1 MLGVTLLAFAL
12 RVRGMGDSFFGD
24 EGFTYDDVVNRSLGE
39 SLSRVREYEDTPP
52 FFFVAAWTAAKVGDP
67 LIWLRM
73 PSLVFGTA
81 LIPLTYL
88 LGIHLVSRRAALLG
102 AGLLAL
108 SPFAVH
114 FATEARA
121 YSLLLFFLV
130 ASTLALVRALE
141 EPGQWIWWAAFW
153 LATVLAL
160 YTHYTAFFVVVGQA
174 AWALA
179 FHRREWRRVLA
190 AYALVLA
197 AVAPWMITRPDSH
210 AAAFAQLYPFSVWSE
225 MEYWAQSL
233 VGSPQIGI
241 ADEPGAVGWWLLAA
255 AGVVSLLGLAS
266 RVRGGWRMPQASIA
280 LLAVTAL
287 AAPAGLIVYSLFS
300 TSVIAGRNTFASA
313 PFMFLLVGAA
323 LDQAGRVRMAAATA
337 LAVAAL
343 VVGLVIAAKPQW
355 ERPAWKDAAHF
366 IEDHASPGEPVV
378 LGSQFG
384 TPGSGDRDLFL
395 QSVSIYADQTNLI
408 GLAVQDQHGF
418 RSLEPS
424 RRVWVAVQS
433 LIGGQRP
440 TPPVPGPGFS
450 LVSQRYFDGFAPIGV
465 FRYTRSAGP
474 WTGSR
479 LVGDEG
485 REVLLSPEQPD
496 RPLTSGA
503 GFVEGVTA
511 DQNHLYVSG
520 WAADEV
526 TGRPPRLLLL
536 FHGGRFLGAARP
548 SIDRPDVAKQFHRGQ
563 RSGFRVEIFTGR
575 AGRLA
580 VPARLGVVAIS
591 GTRAWRLPQLKSLV
605 VQR

>member
-1 MLGVTLLAFAL
+1 
-12 RVRGMGDSFFGD
+12 
-24 EGFTYDDVVNRSLGE
+24 
-39 SLSRVREYEDTPP
+39 
-52 FFFVAAWTAAKVGDP
+52 
-67 LIWLRM
+67 
-73 PSLVFGTA
+73 
-81 LIPLTYL
+81 
-88 LGIHLVSRRAALLG
+88 
-102 AGLLAL
+102 
-108 SPFAVH
+108 
-114 FATEARA
+114 
-121 YSLLLFFLV
+121 
-130 ASTLALVRALE
+130 
-141 EPGQWIWWAAFW
+141 
-153 LATVLAL
+153 
-160 YTHYTAFFVVVGQA
+160 
-174 AWALA
+174 
-179 FHRREWRRVLA
+179 
-190 AYALVLA
+190 
-197 AVAPWMITRPDSH
+197 
-210 AAAFAQLYPFSVWSE
+210 
-225 MEYWAQSL
+225 
-233 VGSPQIGI
+233 
-241 ADEPGAVGWWLLAA
+241 
-255 AGVVSLLGLAS
+255 
-266 RVRGGWRMPQASIA
+266 
-280 LLAVTAL
+280 
-287 AAPAGLIVYSLFS
+287 
-300 TSVIAGRNTFASA
+300 
-313 PFMFLLVGAA
+313 
-323 LDQAGRVRMAAATA
+323 MAAATA

-526 TGRPPRLLLL
+526 DRSTAAIASSLPR
-536 FHGGRFLGAARP
+536 GPVPRRCEA
-548 SIDRPDVAKQFHRGQ
+548 FHR
-563 RSGFRVEIFTGR
+563 S
-575 AGRLA
+575 AGCRKA
-580 VPARLGVVAIS
+580 VPPGSALRVPGRDLHRARGQARCS
-591 GTRAWRLPQLKSLV
+591 GASGGALRSRARGPGGSPSSKAS
-605 VQR
+605 